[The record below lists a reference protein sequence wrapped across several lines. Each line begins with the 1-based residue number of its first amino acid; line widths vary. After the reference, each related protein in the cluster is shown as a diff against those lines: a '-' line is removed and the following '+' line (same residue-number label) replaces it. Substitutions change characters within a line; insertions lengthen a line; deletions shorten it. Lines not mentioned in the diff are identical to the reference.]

1 MEAEKK
7 PVKNVHQGH
16 NVRRI
21 RAALGVKQEALARDL
36 NLTQQAVSL
45 IEQKRR
51 IEPEMLHKIAKCLK
65 IDPALIEELEE
76 DPVSVLIEN
85 NNFESGSIGNIAQE
99 QVGFDVDQTDFN
111 NTYHPADKI
120 IELCNEKAA
129 LYERIVQI
137 EKEKATYL
145 EELLKKK
152 E

>member
-99 QVGFDVDQTDFN
+99 QVVDQTDFDFH

>member
-1 MEAEKK
+1 MDAENKT
-7 PVKNVHQGH
+7 VKNIHQGH
-16 NVRRI
+16 NVRRL

-36 NLTQQAVSL
+36 KLTQQAVSL
-45 IEQKRR
+45 IEQKKT
-51 IEPEMLHKIAKCLK
+51 IEPAMLQKIAKCLK

-76 DPVSVLIEN
+76 DPVSIMVEN

-99 QVGFDVDQTDFN
+99 QSSFDQDQTDFN

-129 LYERIVQI
+129 LYERMLQI
-137 EKEKATYL
+137 EKEKVIYL
-145 EELLKKK
+145 EQLLKEK